1 MNQDKASKN
10 SEDIQGWVEEIHRGR
25 VGLKFPYVDRLF
37 SEQSSFQK
45 VEIYETLDHGR
56 LLLND
61 GCVMLSDRD
70 EFIYHEMIAHVPL
83 FTHPMPKKV
92 LVIGGGDGGT
102 AREVLRH
109 KSVEHCVMVEIDK
122 VVVEASREF
131 LPQTAC
137 AFKDHRLELL
147 IADGVEYVKSTD
159 QVFDIVIVDST
170 DPVGPAQ
177 PLFGSEFYQGIYE
190 ILDPEGIV
198 VAQGES
204 PFYEAEMQKKL
215 VEIIASQFP
224 ITSPYNFSNMTYPGG
239 YWSFMFGSKKYHPLK
254 DFSQQ
259 SVQNSGL
266 VFNYYNADMHRASF
280 SCPEFM
286 RKNLATWIQL

>member
-122 VVVEASREF
+122 VVVEASRE
-131 LPQTAC
+131 
-137 AFKDHRLELL
+137 
-147 IADGVEYVKSTD
+147 
-159 QVFDIVIVDST
+159 
-170 DPVGPAQ
+170 
-177 PLFGSEFYQGIYE
+177 
-190 ILDPEGIV
+190 
-198 VAQGES
+198 
-204 PFYEAEMQKKL
+204 
-215 VEIIASQFP
+215 
-224 ITSPYNFSNMTYPGG
+224 
-239 YWSFMFGSKKYHPLK
+239 
-254 DFSQQ
+254 
-259 SVQNSGL
+259 
-266 VFNYYNADMHRASF
+266 
-280 SCPEFM
+280 
-286 RKNLATWIQL
+286 